1 MDGQSSGDAIVN
13 ETRVT
18 IPCGDLSLEGVI
30 TVPEAV
36 PPLPGVVV
44 CHPHPLYG
52 GMMDNSVVIAVC
64 QALAQASIVSL
75 RFNFR
80 GAGGSQGKHDNGV
93 GERDD
98 VTAALATLASGGE
111 VDGDRIGLCG
121 YSFGAGVALEVAAE
135 SQQVLALALI
145 SPLLSHPSP
154 IETYA
159 RPKLLLWG
167 DQDLAL
173 PAADLDSFTTAL
185 PEPKQF
191 EVIPGADHFWWGHEH
206 EVASRVAAFF
216 GGELSQSSQA
226 S

>member
-1 MDGQSSGDAIVN
+1 M
-13 ETRVT
+13 
-18 IPCGDLSLEGVI
+18 

-36 PPLPGVVV
+36 SPLAGVVV

-52 GMMDNSVVIAVC
+52 GMMDNDIVIAVC
-64 QALAQASIVSL
+64 RALAQESIASL

-80 GAGGSQGKHDNGV
+80 GVGGSQGNHDNGV
-93 GERDD
+93 GERED
-98 VTAALATLASGGE
+98 VTAALAALASE
-111 VDGDRIGLCG
+111 EAVNGDRIGLCG
-121 YSFGAGVALEVAAE
+121 YSFGAGIALEVAAR
-135 SQQVLALALI
+135 SQRVLALALI

-191 EVIPGADHFWWGHEH
+191 AVISGADHFWWGLEH

-216 GGELSQSSQA
+216 AGELGQSPQVS
-226 S
+226 

>member
-1 MDGQSSGDAIVN
+1 M
-13 ETRVT
+13 
-18 IPCGDLSLEGVI
+18 

-36 PPLPGVVV
+36 SPLSGVVV

-52 GMMDNSVVIAVC
+52 GIMDNNVVIAVC
-64 QALAQASIVSL
+64 QALAQESIASL

-80 GAGGSQGKHDNGV
+80 GVGGSQGKHDNGV
-93 GERDD
+93 GERKDI
-98 VTAALATLASGGE
+98 TAALAMLAFE
-111 VDGDRIGLCG
+111 EAVDGDRIGLCG
-121 YSFGAGVALEVAAE
+121 YSFGAGVALEVAARAE
-135 SQQVLALALI
+135 QVQALALI

-173 PAADLDSFTTAL
+173 PTADLDRFTTAL

-191 EVIPGADHFWWGHEH
+191 EVISGADHFWWGHEH

-216 GGELSQSSQA
+216 AGELSQSSQV